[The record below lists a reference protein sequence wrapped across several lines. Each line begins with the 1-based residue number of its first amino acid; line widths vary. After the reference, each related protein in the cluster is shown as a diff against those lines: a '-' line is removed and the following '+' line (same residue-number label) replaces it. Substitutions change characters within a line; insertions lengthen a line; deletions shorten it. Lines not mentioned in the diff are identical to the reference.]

1 MKIDEFGEVD
11 LYLTAANEPI
21 LLAAER
27 VIGFRQLEYRFYKPA
42 LLSKVPLIEERGG
55 WVWQTTK
62 RVIHLDDKWVTQPSG
77 KKGKKV
83 HEYTFEEAD
92 DVRWRRR
99 AVHVSVKGP
108 KGKVIFEYKPFGA
121 ASRLFNWLKEQKEE
135 RRRLAKGE
143 VENLYER
150 GKSSG

>member
-11 LYLTAANEPI
+11 AYLTAANEPI
-21 LLAAER
+21 LLAGER
-27 VIGFRQLEYRFYKPA
+27 VIGFRQLEYRVYRPA
-42 LLSKVPLIEERGG
+42 LLAKVPIIDERGG

-62 RVIHLDDKWVTQPSG
+62 RVIHLDDKWETLPSG

-83 HEYTFEEAD
+83 HEYAFSEAVV
-92 DVRWRRR
+92 VRWRRR
-99 AVHVSVKGP
+99 AVDVSVAGP

-135 RRRLAKGE
+135 RRKLAKGE
-143 VENLYER
+143 VEQLYER
-150 GKSSG
+150 PPR

>member
-1 MKIDEFGEVD
+1 MFHWLMKRLF
-11 LYLTAANEPI
+11 
-21 LLAAER
+21 
-27 VIGFRQLEYRFYKPA
+27 
-42 LLSKVPLIEERGG
+42 LLSLTIGIVGFDDPKEGEDSEESDSENTDSEEEDSEEEEESDEEEGSEEEDSEEEG
-55 WVWQTTK
+55 K
-62 RVIHLDDKWVTQPSG
+62 KSG